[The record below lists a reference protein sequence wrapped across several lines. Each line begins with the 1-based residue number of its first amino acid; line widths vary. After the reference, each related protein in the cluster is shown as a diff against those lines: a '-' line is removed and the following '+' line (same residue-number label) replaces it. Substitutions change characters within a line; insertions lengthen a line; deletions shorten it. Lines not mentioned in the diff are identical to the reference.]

1 MAKLN
6 GVLTHLQL
14 DNSKKWYLTEKE
26 TVCMHN
32 CAKSYVELK
41 GFIHEQLLKDYTFVR
56 KKNRKL
62 FENL

>member
-1 MAKLN
+1 
-6 GVLTHLQL
+6 LTHLQL
-14 DNSKKWYLTEKE
+14 DTSKKWYLSEKE

-32 CAKSYVELK
+32 CAKSYIELK